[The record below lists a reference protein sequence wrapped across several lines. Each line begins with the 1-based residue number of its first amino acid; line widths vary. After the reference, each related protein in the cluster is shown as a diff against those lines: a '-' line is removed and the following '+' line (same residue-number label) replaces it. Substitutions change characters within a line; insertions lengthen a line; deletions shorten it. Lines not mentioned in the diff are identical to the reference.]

1 MPLDHAHRSGGFPE
15 NSQPTTNSP
24 GPSPTLSQE
33 PCDPMRGIDGDTRL
47 GIESG
52 GGSEE
57 WEKSSVIAVMQMEE
71 DVVELNC
78 KKHEDVKM
86 LSVVEEAGR
95 TGGVGSGVVGETHE
109 LTWGFRRNESER
121 FAEMGDQKMVD
132 TDEGEMEGN
141 SEVERE
147 NHMRDSEDFRN
158 GRYEPMEGIATL
170 LGVETYSPFVDD
182 GKVLQDDMELDA
194 LDIPAEVWEKLED
207 DAMNG
212 VQSTTRG
219 ILAPRQG
226 VQRVTGGRYKQIY
239 NLSERQAK
247 VEEYNE
253 EKKRNEEWWAKI
265 IQQLAEQKQTR
276 KEKMREDEIRQ
287 LKGVI
292 KMAINRIKLLQK
304 SCRVAN
310 HNPSPY

>member
-1 MPLDHAHRSGGFPE
+1 
-15 NSQPTTNSP
+15 
-24 GPSPTLSQE
+24 
-33 PCDPMRGIDGDTRL
+33 MRGIDGDTRL
-47 GIESG
+47 VIESG

-78 KKHEDVKM
+78 KKQEDVEM
-86 LSVVEEAGR
+86 LSVVEEAGWI
-95 TGGVGSGVVGETHE
+95 GGVGSGVVGGTNEV
-109 LTWGFRRNESER
+109 TWGFRRNEGER

-132 TDEGEMEGN
+132 TDQGGMEGN

-147 NHMRDSEDFRN
+147 NHMRDSENFRN

-170 LGVETYSPFVDD
+170 LGVETGCFSFVDD
-182 GKVLQDDMELDA
+182 DKVLQDDMELDA
-194 LDIPAEVWEKLED
+194 LDITAEVWEKLEY

-226 VQRVTGGRYKQIY
+226 VQRVTGGRYKQMCS
-239 NLSERQAK
+239 LSERQAK

-253 EKKRNEEWWAKI
+253 EKKRNVEWWAKI

-292 KMAINRIKLLQK
+292 RMAINRIKLLQK